1 MNAGIG
7 TRAVLANGAVARNA
21 AVKTRMPHEAS
32 RRCPG
37 VAGIGEMF
45 GSRPSSV
52 MIPHGVALDGAL
64 LASILPRLPAAGNAN
79 HYRPRETRIRLP
91 LARERDRL
99 IGNSKAAPTKP
110 GGCRPLSLN
119 RPNRL
124 FCPELGPTE
133 SNYRHLPLT
142 CVKKSPGRRTARRRK
157 AQSRSIC

>member
-21 AVKTRMPHEAS
+21 AVKTRMTPEAS

-37 VAGIGEMF
+37 VAGIDEMF

-110 GGCRPLSLN
+110 RGCRPLSLKK
-119 RPNRL
+119 PNPP
-124 FCPELGPTE
+124 FCPGCGPTE
-133 SNYRHLPLT
+133 WKHGHRP
-142 CVKKSPGRRTARRRK
+142 RRWV
-157 AQSRSIC
+157 

>member
-21 AVKTRMPHEAS
+21 AVKTRMTPEAS

-37 VAGIGEMF
+37 VAGIDEMF

-64 LASILPRLPAAGNAN
+64 LASILPRLPAAGKAN
-79 HYRPRETRIRLP
+79 HYTPPETRIRLP

-99 IGNSKAAPTKP
+99 IGNSTAPPPNP
-110 GGCRPLSLN
+110 GGCRPPPLN
-119 RPNRL
+119 RPNR
-124 FCPELGPTE
+124 P
-133 SNYRHLPLT
+133 
-142 CVKKSPGRRTARRRK
+142 VSP
-157 AQSRSIC
+157 